1 MSENNDSNG
10 RNPWLFIGG
19 IFVLGIALALLLFGG
34 ELFGGEGETAVFE
47 QIPDLDANEEEIP
60 IPLSGAPLN
69 IGDQAH
75 AFTLNDLDGNEIAL
89 SDYAGRP
96 VLVNF
101 WATWCAPCRLE
112 MPEFQKIRDSYSDD
126 ELAILAVNYDED
138 PDNVRR
144 FFHDELGLTF
154 TPLLDSGHKV
164 ANAYGAVGLPATFF
178 IDAQGEVTNIHRG
191 LLTEG
196 QLNEYLAD
204 ILPQTDT

>member
-1 MSENNDSNG
+1 MRENNESNG
-10 RNPWLFIGG
+10 RNPWIFIGG

-34 ELFGGEGETAVFE
+34 DLFGSGDETAVFE
-47 QIPDLDANEEEIP
+47 QIPDLGADDGEIP

-89 SDYAGRP
+89 GDYAGRP
-96 VLVNF
+96 ILVNF

-112 MPEFQKIRDSYSDD
+112 MPEFQKIRARYSDD

-138 PDNVRR
+138 PDYVRR
-144 FFHDELGLTF
+144 FFYDELGLTF
-154 TPLLDSGHKV
+154 TPLLDTGHKV

-178 IDAQGEVTNIHRG
+178 INANGKVTNIHRG